1 MPKANVF
8 NMAGEKIGEIELS
21 EAIFGIEPNKSVLH
35 DSVKNH
41 LANCRQGTQSALTKG
56 EVSYT
61 TRKPWRQK
69 GTGRAR
75 AGYAGSPVWYHGGVA
90 FAPKPRDYSYTLNK
104 KVKRLALKSALSAKA
119 AEAEIV
125 VIDGLKLD
133 EVKTKTFKTFLTKI
147 GVEVKALVV
156 TENVDEVVVKSARNI
171 AGVLGNFER
180 VLFDVEVFHGL
191 LGDDG
196 TDDNVVCGLHQAYTS
211 SILARAALSTTILPL
226 VRIM

>member
-61 TRKPWRQK
+61 TKKPWRQK

-90 FAPKPRDYSYTLNK
+90 FAPKPRDYGYVLNK

-119 AEAEIV
+119 AENEIV
-125 VIDGLKLD
+125 VVDGLQV
-133 EVKTKTFKTFLTKI
+133 EEIKTKAFQSFLTKI
-147 GVEVKALVV
+147 GVEKKALVV
-156 TENVDEVVVKSARNI
+156 TENVDEKVVKSARNI
-171 AGVLGNFER
+171 EGVTTTIATILSPYMI
-180 VLFDVEVFHGL
+180 L
-191 LGDDG
+191 
-196 TDDNVVCGLHQAYTS
+196 TS
-211 SILARAALSTTILPL
+211 GKMIVDKAALAKIEE
-226 VRIM
+226 VYA

>member
-21 EAIFGIEPNKSVLH
+21 EAIFGIQPNESVLH

-61 TRKPWRQK
+61 TKKPWRQK

-119 AEAEIV
+119 AENEIV
-125 VIDGLKLD
+125 VVDGLTVS
-133 EVKTKTFKTFLTKI
+133 EIKTKPFQSFLAKV
-147 GVEVKALVV
+147 GAENKALVV
-156 TENVDEVVVKSARNI
+156 TENVDEKVVKSARNLP
-171 AGVLGNFER
+171 GVTTTTATILSPYMILTSGKLVVDKAALAKIE
-180 VLFDVEVFHGL
+180 EVF
-191 LGDDG
+191 
-196 TDDNVVCGLHQAYTS
+196 A
-211 SILARAALSTTILPL
+211 
-226 VRIM
+226 

>member
-1 MPKANVF
+1 MPKAYVF

-21 EAIFGIEPNKSVLH
+21 EAIFGIQPNESVLH

-61 TRKPWRQK
+61 TKKPWRQK

-119 AEAEIV
+119 AEDAIV
-125 VIDGLKLD
+125 VIDGLAVD
-133 EVKTKTFKTFLTKI
+133 EIKTKPFKSFLDKV
-147 GVEVKALVV
+147 GADSKALVV
-156 TENVDEVVVKSARNI
+156 TENVDEKVVKSARNLP
-171 AGVLGNFER
+171 GVTTTTATILSPYMILTSGKL
-180 VLFDVEVFHGL
+180 VLDKAALAKIEEVF
-191 LGDDG
+191 
-196 TDDNVVCGLHQAYTS
+196 A
-211 SILARAALSTTILPL
+211 
-226 VRIM
+226 

>member
-1 MPKANVF
+1 MPIANVF

-35 DSVKNH
+35 DSIKNH

-61 TRKPWRQK
+61 SKKPWRQK

-104 KVKRLALKSALSAKA
+104 KVKRLAMKSALSAKA
-119 AEAEIV
+119 AEDEII
-125 VIDGLKLD
+125 VIDGLQV
-133 EVKTKTFKTFLTKI
+133 EEIKTKAFKSFLTKI
-147 GVEVKALVV
+147 GVEGKALVV
-156 TENVDEVVVKSARNI
+156 TENVDEKVVKSARNI
-171 AGVLGNFER
+171 AGVNTTIAT
-180 VLFDVEVFHGL
+180 VLSPYMILTNGKMVVDKAALAKIEEVF
-191 LGDDG
+191 
-196 TDDNVVCGLHQAYTS
+196 A
-211 SILARAALSTTILPL
+211 
-226 VRIM
+226 

>member
-125 VIDGLKLD
+125 VVDGLKLD
-133 EVKTKTFKTFLTKI
+133 EVKTKPFKTFLTKI
-147 GVEVKALVV
+147 GVEGKALVV

-171 AGVLGNFER
+171 AGV
-180 VLFDVEVFHGL
+180 
-191 LGDDG
+191 
-196 TDDNVVCGLHQAYTS
+196 TTTIA
-211 SILARAALSTTILPL
+211 SILSPYMILTSGKMVVDKAALAKIEE
-226 VRIM
+226 VYA

>member
-1 MPKANVF
+1 MPIANLF

-56 EVSYT
+56 EVSFT
-61 TRKPWRQK
+61 TKQPWRQK

-104 KVKRLALKSALSAKA
+104 KVRRLALKSALSAKA
-119 AEAEIV
+119 QENEIL
-125 VIDGLKLD
+125 VIDGLKV
-133 EVKTKTFKTFLTKI
+133 EEIKTKPFQSFLTKL
-147 GVEVKALVV
+147 GVEGKALVI
-156 TENVDEVVVKSARNI
+156 TENVDEKVVKSARNI
-171 AGVLGNFER
+171 EGVSTTTATILSPYQILTSGKLVVDKAALAKIE
-180 VLFDVEVFHGL
+180 EVF
-191 LGDDG
+191 
-196 TDDNVVCGLHQAYTS
+196 A
-211 SILARAALSTTILPL
+211 
-226 VRIM
+226 

>member
-21 EAIFGIEPNKSVLH
+21 EAIFGIQPNESVLH

-61 TRKPWRQK
+61 TKKPWRQK

-104 KVKRLALKSALSAKA
+104 KVKRRALKSALSAKA
-119 AEAEIV
+119 AENEIV
-125 VIDGLKLD
+125 VVDGLTVS
-133 EVKTKTFKTFLTKI
+133 EIKTKPFQSFLAKV
-147 GVEVKALVV
+147 GAENKALVV
-156 TENVDEVVVKSARNI
+156 TETVDEKVVKSARNLP
-171 AGVLGNFER
+171 GVTTTTATILSPYMILTSGKLVVDKAALAKIE
-180 VLFDVEVFHGL
+180 EVF
-191 LGDDG
+191 
-196 TDDNVVCGLHQAYTS
+196 A
-211 SILARAALSTTILPL
+211 
-226 VRIM
+226 

>member
-1 MPKANVF
+1 MPIANVF

-21 EAIFGIEPNKSVLH
+21 NAIFGIEPNKSVLH

-61 TRKPWRQK
+61 TKKPWRQK

-90 FAPKPRDYSYTLNK
+90 FAPKPRDYSYSLNK

-119 AEAEIV
+119 AEAEILV
-125 VIDGLKLD
+125 VDGLQVE
-133 EVKTKTFKTFLTKI
+133 EVKTKAFKSFLTKI
-147 GVEVKALVV
+147 GVEGKALVV
-156 TENVDEVVVKSARNI
+156 TENVDEKVIKSARNI
-171 AGVLGNFER
+171 EGVNTTIATILSPYMILTGGKMVVDKAALAKIE
-180 VLFDVEVFHGL
+180 EVF
-191 LGDDG
+191 
-196 TDDNVVCGLHQAYTS
+196 A
-211 SILARAALSTTILPL
+211 
-226 VRIM
+226 

>member
-1 MPKANVF
+1 MPKANVY
-8 NMAGEKIGEIELS
+8 NMAGEMIGEIELS

-61 TRKPWRQK
+61 TKKPWRQK

-90 FAPKPRDYSYTLNK
+90 FAPKPRDYSYSLNK

-119 AEAEIV
+119 QDNEIL
-125 VIDGLKLD
+125 VIDGLKV
-133 EVKTKTFKTFLTKI
+133 EEIKTKPFQSFLTKL
-147 GVEVKALVV
+147 GVDSKAL
-156 TENVDEVVVKSARNI
+156 
-171 AGVLGNFER
+171 
-180 VLFDVEVFHGL
+180 
-191 LGDDG
+191 
-196 TDDNVVCGLHQAYTS
+196 S
-211 SILARAALSTTILPL
+211 SPRMWTRRSSSPPATLRA
-226 VRIM
+226 

>member
-41 LANCRQGTQSALTKG
+41 LANLRQGTQSALTKG

-61 TRKPWRQK
+61 TKKPWRQK

-90 FAPKPRDYSYTLNK
+90 FAPKPRDYSYSLNK
-104 KVKRLALKSALSAKA
+104 KVRRLALKSALSAKA
-119 AEAEIV
+119 AEDGII
-125 VIDGLKLD
+125 VIDGLQV
-133 EVKTKTFKTFLTKI
+133 EEIKTKAFKSFLDKV
-147 GVEVKALVV
+147 GVEGKALVV
-156 TENVDEVVVKSARNI
+156 TENVDEKVIKSARNI
-171 AGVLGNFER
+171 AGV
-180 VLFDVEVFHGL
+180 
-191 LGDDG
+191 
-196 TDDNVVCGLHQAYTS
+196 
-211 SILARAALSTTILPL
+211 STTIATILSPYQIL
-226 VRIM
+226 TSGKMVVDKAALAKIEEVFA

>member
-61 TRKPWRQK
+61 TKKPWRQK

-119 AEAEIV
+119 AGNEIV
-125 VIDGLKLD
+125 VVDGLKL
-133 EVKTKTFKTFLTKI
+133 EEIKTKAFAAFLQKL
-147 GVEVKALVV
+147 EANKALVV
-156 TENVDEVVVKSARNI
+156 TENVDEKVVKSARNI
-171 AGVLGNFER
+171 PGVKTTIATILSPYMI
-180 VLFDVEVFHGL
+180 LTS
-191 LGDDG
+191 G
-196 TDDNVVCGLHQAYTS
+196 TVVVDK
-211 SILARAALSTTILPL
+211 AALAKIEE
-226 VRIM
+226 VYA